1 MTATKKIWPAVKE
14 FCKRADML
22 LLSLCVVCS
31 LFGIV
36 VIHSATLTYDNPN
49 KFVFVQV
56 LSLLLGIAA
65 FVVLTVIDAEIIAD
79 KWMYLCIFDVLFLL
93 ILIPLGY
100 DGGTGNKSWLRFF
113 GIGIQPSEVVKIV
126 FIIILAKQISYLK
139 EYKNLNSGWSVL
151 QLVVHFVLLF
161 GLIVGISSDL
171 GSALIIMFI
180 FIVMVFAAGIKWY
193 WIGIGFAAAAAVI
206 PFAWSH
212 LLKPYQK
219 ARILAPYDPQSV
231 DPTGDNITWQAN
243 QSKMALAS
251 GKLTGMGLGHG
262 TQTQTSNAL
271 TGKHT
276 DFIFAVIGE
285 ELGLI
290 ACVIVLLLLTAII
303 IRCCVIGIR
312 SGSNFGMLICFGVG
326 AAIAFQTFINVGMCM
341 GITPVIGI
349 TLPFFSYGGSSM
361 FTLFAAMGL
370 VSGVRYRRQPRRF
383 SIQY

>member
-1 MTATKKIWPAVKE
+1 MV
-14 FCKRADML
+14 

-36 VIHSATLTYDNPN
+36 VIHSATLTYNNPN

-65 FVVLTVIDAEIIAD
+65 FIVLTVIDADIIAD

-251 GKLTGMGLGHG
+251 GKLTGMMKSDSKVNYGVASIPTNNGTTPVALGVCDRLMVFKDKEAAD
-262 TQTQTSNAL
+262 QDARN
-271 TGKHT
+271 
-276 DFIFAVIGE
+276 
-285 ELGLI
+285 
-290 ACVIVLLLLTAII
+290 
-303 IRCCVIGIR
+303 
-312 SGSNFGMLICFGVG
+312 
-326 AAIAFQTFINVGMCM
+326 AAISKFFDYFYNVDNYSKYMEPM
-341 GITPVIGI
+341 PR
-349 TLPFFSYGGSSM
+349 PMPKSSWSPR
-361 FTLFAAMGL
+361 L
-370 VSGVRYRRQPRRF
+370 V
-383 SIQY
+383 

>member
-1 MTATKKIWPAVKE
+1 VTETKKFWPAVKD

-22 LLSLCVVCS
+22 LLGLCVVCS
-31 LFGIV
+31 VFGIV
-36 VIHSATLTYDNPN
+36 VIHSATLTYTNPN
-49 KFVFVQV
+49 KFVFVQL
-56 LSLLLGIAA
+56 LSLILGIGA
-65 FVVLTVIDAEIIAD
+65 FVVLTVVDAELIAD
-79 KWMYLCIFDVLFLL
+79 KWMYLCIFDVAIMLL
-93 ILIPLGY
+93 LIPLGV
-100 DGGTGNKSWLRFF
+100 DAGTGNKSWLRFF

-126 FIIILAKQISYLK
+126 FIIILAKQVSYLK
-139 EYKNLNSGWSVL
+139 EYKDLNSGWSVL

-180 FIVMVFAAGIKWY
+180 FIVVVFAAGIKWY
-193 WIGIGFAAAAAVI
+193 WIGIGFAAVAALI
-206 PFAWSH
+206 PFAWNH

-219 ARILAPYDPQSV
+219 NRILAPYDSSI
-231 DPTGDNITWQAN
+231 DPTGDSITWQAN

-251 GKLTGMGLGHG
+251 GRLTGTGLGQG
-262 TQTQTSNAL
+262 TQTQSKAL

-303 IRCCVIGIR
+303 IRCCVIGVR
-312 SGSNFGMLICFGVG
+312 SGSNFNMLMCFGVG
-326 AAIAFQTFINVGMCM
+326 SAIAFQTFINVGMCM

-370 VSGVRYRRQPRRF
+370 VSGVKYRRRPRRF
-383 SIQY
+383 SIEY